1 MRKTMILFFLAGTL
15 AMIVVMGKTGE
26 GLNKQ
31 PATPHGIINLELAYS
46 NKCTAYAMNAWTASA
61 SQPVDY
67 IQVAKTNTYW
77 DFLFLVF
84 YAPFL
89 YLLAKQIAANFS
101 GTKHKLG
108 LKLASGAIL
117 AGMLDIGENAGMLIT
132 LNGTQSAAV
141 ALATAILSA
150 IKWLLVIAAI
160 LYILIAGGIFIY
172 RKLAGKALK

>member
-1 MRKTMILFFLAGTL
+1 MS
-15 AMIVVMGKTGE
+15 KTGE

-31 PATPHGIINLELAYS
+31 PATPHGILNLELAYS
-46 NKCTAYAMNAWTASA
+46 NQCTANAINAWTASA

-67 IQVAKTNTYW
+67 IRVAKTNTYW

-89 YLLAKQIAANFS
+89 YLLAKQIASNFS
-101 GTKHKLG
+101 GTKNAVG
-108 LKLASGAIL
+108 RKLAAGALL
-117 AGMLDIGENAGMLIT
+117 AGVLDIGENAGMLMT
-132 LNGTQSAAV
+132 LGGTQSSAV

-150 IKWLLVIAAI
+150 VKWLLVIAVI

-172 RKLAGKALK
+172 RKLTGKALK